1 MERLLEYFDAW
12 NTTESHYALLG
23 LGIAYLLGIITRW
36 LLFAGRNSRRKRE
49 LKELTS
55 KHQGLVTEHAS
66 LTENYNLRDADIQ
79 KANLEIEELNTKIQT
94 TATQSGEYRAEV
106 LRLKDLNI
114 KLQTDNE
121 TYLKKIDML
130 DSQLINLQTQN
141 VQLNEEIES
150 NGSTMENLN
159 SLQNTYDTTVER
171 ISNLENRIGQLAIS
185 NENLK
190 KENEKYLGSID
201 RLGSE
206 LNIIKE
212 QGAIGV
218 NTNPQGIMS
227 GGDNAEYENRMANL
241 EKRLASLAGDN
252 ASLKA
257 ELSDMRLSSLSPSSD
272 SRIEII
278 NLKKDKTTQSTAL
291 DALNAKVSV
300 REKIGGS
307 IKKVD
312 EKDKEDLTKIN
323 GIGPFIQDKLNDLG
337 IYSYDQIC
345 AWDKETVDQV
355 TLAIEFFPGRIE
367 KDDWVGQACKLA
379 KGTIA
384 AAAPVVKTTRVEKAT
399 IKKSTD
405 LKVIEGIGP
414 KIEKILHDGGV
425 NDWAKLAITE
435 VSAIKKMLEAA
446 GGRYR
451 LAVPDTWP
459 KQARLA
465 ADGKWTE
472 LKEYQDRLDGGRE
485 K

>member
-1 MERLLEYFDAW
+1 MERLFDYFEGW

-36 LLFAGRNSRRKRE
+36 LLYAGRNSRRKKE
-49 LKELTS
+49 LGVLTS

-79 KANLEIEELNTKIQT
+79 KANLEIEELNTQIQANT
-94 TATQSGEYRAEV
+94 TQSAEYRAEV

-141 VQLNEEIES
+141 VQLNEEIEQ

-190 KENEKYLGSID
+190 KENEKYLSSVD
-201 RLGSE
+201 RLGTE
-206 LNIIKE
+206 LNTLKE
-212 QGAIGV
+212 QGALGV
-218 NTNPQGIMS
+218 NATPQGIM
-227 GGDNAEYENRMANL
+227 GGDNADYENRMSSL
-241 EKRLASLAGDN
+241 EKRLAGLAGDN

-257 ELSDMRLSSLSPSSD
+257 ELSDMRLNALSPSSD
-272 SRIEII
+272 SRVEII

-291 DALNAKVSV
+291 DALNAKVSI
-300 REKIGGS
+300 REKIGND
-307 IKKVD
+307 INKVE
-312 EKDKEDLTKIN
+312 EKDKDDLTKIN

-337 IYSYDQIC
+337 IYSYEQIC
-345 AWDKETVDQV
+345 AWDKETSDQITV
-355 TLAIEFFPGRIE
+355 AIEFFPGRIA

-379 KGTIA
+379 KGKGTA
-384 AAAPVVKTTRVEKAT
+384 ASVVKTTRIEKAT

-414 KIEKILHDGGV
+414 KIEKILHDGGI
-425 NDWAKLAITE
+425 NDWAKLAATE

-459 KQARLA
+459 KQSKLA